1 MGPIRDFGRWIYLE
15 YDAAMLEVRHL
26 SIRFGDAALGKLAVD
41 DVSFRIDDGATLA
54 VVGESGSGKSVS
66 ALALTRLLPEP
77 PARYEG
83 GEVLLDGRDLL
94 ALPERELRRVRGGRI
109 AYVFQDPAT
118 SLNPVFTVRQQMA
131 EVLALHRP
139 DLPRGRRARD
149 AEIVRALTEVRIAQ
163 PEQRLGAYPH
173 ELSGGM
179 AQRVSIAMALASRPQ
194 LLVAD
199 EPTTALD
206 ATVQK
211 QIMDLLRDLKAK
223 RGMSILL
230 ITHNF
235 SIIGGLADQVAV
247 MFRGRIV
254 ETGATA
260 DVLLAPRHPYTRAL
274 IDCIPKLGAK
284 RRRLATIDY
293 ATV

>member
-1 MGPIRDFGRWIYLE
+1 
-15 YDAAMLEVRHL
+15 MLDVRHL
-26 SIRFGDAALGKLAVD
+26 TIRFAERAGRGRQPTIGKLAVD

-77 PARYEG
+77 PACYEG
-83 GEVLLDGRDLL
+83 GEVLLDGVNLL
-94 ALPERELRRVRGGRI
+94 ELPERELRRVRGGRI
-109 AYVFQDPAT
+109 AYVFQDPST

-139 DLPRGRRARD
+139 DLPRDRRAQD
-149 AEIVRALTEVRIAQ
+149 AEIVRALAEVRIVH

-179 AQRVSIAMALASRPQ
+179 AQRVMIAMALASRPK

-211 QIMDLLRDLKAK
+211 QIMDLLRDLKRS

-235 SIIGGLADQVAV
+235 SIIGGLADEVAV

-254 ETGATA
+254 ETGKTE
-260 DVLLAPRHPYTRAL
+260 DVLRAPQHPYTRAL
-274 IDCIPKLGAK
+274 IDCIPKLGA
-284 RRRLATIDY
+284 RRHRLATIDY
-293 ATV
+293 AALLHG

>member
-1 MGPIRDFGRWIYLE
+1 
-15 YDAAMLEVRHL
+15 MLDVRHL
-26 SIRFGDAALGKLAVD
+26 TIRFAERAGRTGQPVVGKLAVE
-41 DVSFRIDDGATLA
+41 DVNFRIDDGATLA

-77 PARYEG
+77 PAYYES
-83 GEVLLDGRDLL
+83 GEVLLDGVNLL
-94 ALPERELRRVRGGRI
+94 ELPERELRRVRGGRI
-109 AYVFQDPAT
+109 AYVFQDPST

-139 DLPRGRRARD
+139 DVPRDRHAQD
-149 AEIVRALTEVRIAQ
+149 AEIVRALAEVRIVH

-179 AQRVSIAMALASRPQ
+179 AQRVMIAMALASRPK

-211 QIMDLLRDLKAK
+211 QIMDLLRDLKRS

-235 SIIGGLADQVAV
+235 SIIGGLADEVAV

-254 ETGATA
+254 ETGKTE
-260 DVLLAPRHPYTRAL
+260 DVLSAPRHPYTRAL

-284 RRRLATIDY
+284 RRRLATIDH
-293 ATV
+293 AALLSAAPAG